1 MKKVLKFSLITAL
14 LLLSLW
20 QLGGFHFL
28 AYRFMFVPDYDQS
41 YAAEFPATYSPRLV
55 QMKTT
60 VIAENLNIPWEV
72 VALPDG
78 RFLVTERPGQVL
90 ILDQGRI
97 KTITPVLHLG
107 EGGLLGMSLHPD
119 FGQNPYVY
127 LYYTYRQGLHIY
139 NRVSR
144 FIFSSDRLVDEQIL
158 MDQIPGSVVHNGGR
172 IKFGPDQCLYITT
185 GDALNKASAQD
196 ISSMAGKILRIH
208 ADGSI
213 PEDNPFPGSPVFSYG
228 HRNPQGLAWHPV
240 TGALYSSEH
249 GPLRQD
255 EINLISGGQNY
266 GWPIVSCA
274 EGPGK
279 FQDPVLCYADF
290 TLAPSG
296 MSFIPSPGHPREGH
310 LLVAGLRGNM
320 LMYIILDQTGK
331 PMHQIPLLQDHGR
344 LRTVVF
350 HHGFLYVATNN
361 RDGRGQPHDHS
372 DILIKVE
379 LIYHNGD

>member
-144 FIFSSDRLVDEQIL
+144 FIFS
-158 MDQIPGSVVHNGGR
+158 
-172 IKFGPDQCLYITT
+172 
-185 GDALNKASAQD
+185 
-196 ISSMAGKILRIH
+196 
-208 ADGSI
+208 
-213 PEDNPFPGSPVFSYG
+213 
-228 HRNPQGLAWHPV
+228 
-240 TGALYSSEH
+240 
-249 GPLRQD
+249 
-255 EINLISGGQNY
+255 
-266 GWPIVSCA
+266 
-274 EGPGK
+274 
-279 FQDPVLCYADF
+279 
-290 TLAPSG
+290 
-296 MSFIPSPGHPREGH
+296 
-310 LLVAGLRGNM
+310 
-320 LMYIILDQTGK
+320 
-331 PMHQIPLLQDHGR
+331 
-344 LRTVVF
+344 
-350 HHGFLYVATNN
+350 
-361 RDGRGQPHDHS
+361 
-372 DILIKVE
+372 
-379 LIYHNGD
+379 